1 MERPAILLGQGAWNS
16 LVFHMGHTFEGRI
29 PALVALA
36 LLESL
41 RDVDMPSDPEA
52 LGESDLPLN
61 LQRRLGISS
70 VVIDQ
75 IRRYEQRRGSDVPAS
90 EVASLFE
97 LIGRR
102 PDATR
107 IFVEAGQ
114 RIARA
119 DLKNR
124 RAAARL
130 GTRLMPQPLRERG
143 ALRRARRIA
152 RRMSPTADIRLRHR
166 PHAIIV
172 RRGLPASAARDGTGC
187 AVLAGA
193 IQYVFSE
200 FRAGS
205 YSVVH
210 DACEAHQSDHC
221 EWLLSDEGHL
231 SGGVQPPSEPAGDA
245 GSDDSAEP
253 VDGVIEDLEAAPSME
268 PLSGV

>member
-1 MERPAILLGQGAWNS
+1 MANDSP
-16 LVFHMGHTFEGRI
+16 FDGRI

-41 RDVDMPSDPEA
+41 RDVDMPSDPDA

-61 LQRRLGISS
+61 LQRRLGISP

-75 IRRYEQRRGSDVPAS
+75 IRRYERLRGGDVPAS

-102 PDATR
+102 SDASR

-119 DLKNR
+119 DLAR
-124 RAAARL
+124 RHVPARL
-130 GTRLMPQPLRERG
+130 GTRILPQPLRERG
-143 ALRRARRIA
+143 ALRRAQRIA
-152 RRMSPTADIRLRHR
+152 QRMSPGAEIHVQHK
-166 PHAIIV
+166 PHGLIV
-172 RRGLPASAARDGTGC
+172 KRGLPVAAAAGGAGC

-200 FRAGS
+200 FRAGDFN
-205 YSVVH
+205 VVH
-210 DACEAHQSDHC
+210 DPCEAHDGDRC
-221 EWLLSDEGHL
+221 EWLLHAFEPGDEATEGGPGSANG
-231 SGGVQPPSEPAGDA
+231 SGD
-245 GSDDSAEP
+245 
-253 VDGVIEDLEAAPSME
+253 
-268 PLSGV
+268 

>member
-1 MERPAILLGQGAWNS
+1 ML
-16 LVFHMGHTFEGRI
+16 HMANDSRIEGRI

-41 RDVDMPSDPEA
+41 RDVDMPSDPHA
-52 LGESDLPLN
+52 LGESNLPLN

-75 IRRYEQRRGSDVPAS
+75 IRRYEQRRGGDVPAA

-102 PDATR
+102 SDASR

-152 RRMSPTADIRLRHR
+152 RRMSPSADVHLQHK
-166 PHAIIV
+166 PHALII
-172 RRGLPASAARDGTGC
+172 RRGLTASAAEGGTGC

-193 IQYVFSE
+193 IQYVFTE
-200 FRAGS
+200 FRAGDFR
-205 YSVVH
+205 VVH
-210 DACEAHQSDHC
+210 DHCEAHAGDRC
-221 EWLLSDEGHL
+221 EWELSVSETAETVGH
-231 SGGVQPPSEPAGDA
+231 P
-245 GSDDSAEP
+245 EP
-253 VDGVIEDLEAAPSME
+253 VPG
-268 PLSGV
+268 G

>member
-1 MERPAILLGQGAWNS
+1 MVNAS
-16 LVFHMGHTFEGRI
+16 SFEGRI

-41 RDVDMPSDPEA
+41 RDVDMPSDPSA

-61 LQRRLGISS
+61 LQRRLGLSS
-70 VVIDQ
+70 VVVDQ
-75 IRRYEQRRGSDVPAS
+75 IHRYEQRRGGDVPAV

-102 PDATR
+102 SDASR

-124 RAAARL
+124 RAASRL
-130 GTRLMPQPLRERG
+130 GLRLMPQPFRERG

-152 RRMSPTADIRLRHR
+152 RRMSPGADIRLHHK
-166 PHAIIV
+166 PHTLIV
-172 RRGLPASAARDGTGC
+172 KRGLPASAAKDGTGC

-193 IQYVFSE
+193 IQYVFTE
-200 FRAGS
+200 FRAGDFN
-205 YSVVH
+205 VVH
-210 DACEAHQSDHC
+210 DHCEAHHSDRC
-221 EWLLSDEGHL
+221 EWQLSAFETAEAVG
-231 SGGVQPPSEPAGDA
+231 QP
-245 GSDDSAEP
+245 EP
-253 VDGVIEDLEAAPSME
+253 VPG
-268 PLSGV
+268 G